1 MKYRE
6 IDLKEI
12 PQGRGEARR
21 IIQEFMRSS
30 AKAIE
35 ITEHDFTSTNA
46 LRGAVY
52 CTINRMGLMDSVK
65 ISIRDGRPFLIKL

>member
-12 PQGRGEARR
+12 PEGRGEARR

-35 ITEHDFTSTNA
+35 ITEHDFKSTNA
-46 LRGAVY
+46 LRGAVNN
-52 CTINRMGLMDSVK
+52 TINCMGLKGSVK
-65 ISIRDGRPFLIKL
+65 LSIRGDRPFLIRL